1 GGNGRAPALAFAREE
16 ASVVLANVDE
26 AAGERVAAH
35 TRDALL
41 PNLPEVMENPTPL
54 PEKGEAG
61 FRVEITY
68 RQRFIRLPNGCS
80 ATGVSRGEQLLRFS
94 LVLCAFARE
103 NAVGTQFAL

>member
-1 GGNGRAPALAFAREE
+1 
-16 ASVVLANVDE
+16 
-26 AAGERVAAH
+26 
-35 TRDALL
+35 
-41 PNLPEVMENPTPL
+41 M
-54 PEKGEAG
+54 
-61 FRVEITY
+61 EITY